1 MSITDNFVKKFYQL
15 WNAGH
20 TAHLDVD
27 THAGNAWV
35 GLRVQL
41 GCAPGPLHHH
51 PHPPFFQA
59 QKKTVSPSRQR
70 RRARRAAARMTNAEE
85 AVNVET
91 PKDTTIETE
100 AEEVEFPSSIAT
112 AVEAVEADAVAGS
125 LIVTEHSSDITE
137 KVLDDEVDNS
147 FIGTIP
153 QLDGGL
159 EAKSNDPNYCKICKD
174 SDELE
179 SAEDLSYHMMNDHD
193 PQEVLA
199 LFGHNWIEERRYCI
213 RKGSPFEKCF
223 FTPII

>member
-1 MSITDNFVKKFYQL
+1 MSITEIDNFVKKFYQL

-41 GCAPGPLHHH
+41 GHAPGPLHHH

-70 RRARRAAARMTNAEE
+70 RRARRAAARMTNA
-85 AVNVET
+85 
-91 PKDTTIETE
+91 
-100 AEEVEFPSSIAT
+100 
-112 AVEAVEADAVAGS
+112 GS
-125 LIVTEHSSDITE
+125 EIVTEHSSDITE

-223 FTPII
+223 FHPHHIMGVFYNKYCINLLMLDSNDVRK